1 MQRWLSRKLH
11 QCHGCCVA
19 HAAGPCWVLRA
30 WRIIDAHGW
39 SHKNNFMWCTLLHLY
54 NCTFLRI
61 FSHFCAHVHLH
72 SRGRGWHS
80 DTSWSFFK
88 LEELQI
94 FLKKIEELQIFL
106 KKIEE
111 LQIFLKKIEEL
122 QIFWKK
128 STPSLGRVES
138 ANTPIFSFVFETW
151 KVAKFLLKITTP
163 LARVECAK
171 TRKKV
176 LSSGKQ
182 LRQGQT
188 RYKDI

>member
-1 MQRWLSRKLH
+1 MGDTFPSWQKSKGL
-11 QCHGCCVA
+11 
-19 HAAGPCWVLRA
+19 
-30 WRIIDAHGW
+30 RIIDAHGW
-39 SHKNNFMWCTLLHLY
+39 SYKNNFMWCTLLHLY

-61 FSHFCAHVHLH
+61 LSHFCAHVHLH
-72 SRGRGWHS
+72 SRDRGWHS

-106 KKIEE
+106 KK
-111 LQIFLKKIEEL
+111 
-122 QIFWKK
+122 

-138 ANTPIFSFVFETW
+138 ANTIIFSFVFETW
-151 KVAKFLLKITTP
+151 KVAKFLLKITPP

-176 LSSGKQ
+176 LSLGKQ
-182 LRQGQT
+182 LRQG
-188 RYKDI
+188 